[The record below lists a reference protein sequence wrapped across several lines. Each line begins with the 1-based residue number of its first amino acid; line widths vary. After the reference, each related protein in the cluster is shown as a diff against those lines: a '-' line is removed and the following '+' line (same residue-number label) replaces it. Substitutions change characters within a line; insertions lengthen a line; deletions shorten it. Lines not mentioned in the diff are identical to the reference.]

1 MGKFR
6 WQDAV
11 MVLIGVSL
19 AASPWIVEFDTARG
33 IPTWN
38 AVIVGL
44 LVVVLAAVDLDAPA
58 KWKKP
63 HWSRS
68 GPGRCCPPLLGF
80 IGDRNATMTMMASG
94 ALVVILAG
102 GSSSTPRAQASSRST
117 RTVTEACAADGP
129 G

>member
-11 MVLIGVSL
+11 LVLIGVSL
-19 AASPWIVEFDTARG
+19 AASPWILEFDSARG

-44 LVVVLAAVDLDAPA
+44 LVVMLAAVDLDAPT
-58 KWKKP
+58 KWEEAALVALGVWAMLSAP
-63 HWSRS
+63 V
-68 GPGRCCPPLLGF
+68 LGF
-80 IGDRNATMTMMASG
+80 IGDRNATMSMMAGG

-102 GSSSTPRAQASSRST
+102 WELFNTTRAAKLEEHAHSH
-117 RTVTEACAADGP
+117 
-129 G
+129 

>member
-11 MVLIGVSL
+11 MVVIGVWI
-19 AASPWIVEFDTARG
+19 AAAPWIVEFDAARG

-58 KWKKP
+58 KWEEGALVALGAWAMLSAP
-63 HWSRS
+63 V
-68 GPGRCCPPLLGF
+68 LGF
-80 IGDRNATMTMMASG
+80 LGDRIATMTMMASG

-102 GSSSTPRAQASSRST
+102 WELFNATRAAKLEEHAHSH
-117 RTVTEACAADGP
+117 
-129 G
+129 